1 MIVIDYFRARKKAM
15 MREMEEMD
23 RVMESYRRTLIALRP
38 RLHNYKL
45 DEILVDS
52 DDAGEDI
59 RVDDYV
65 RKNKKNEK
73 KKSKK
78 AKNVKYNF
86 EDDDE
91 EEEESDISSSDERQR
106 KSKAKKQP
114 SSKLNDNRRELIQ
127 EKKTSEKVLPV
138 GRQLNIA
145 KEEESDDEPN
155 LIAPRRKTSQIE
167 KPPLQED
174 RKETTKGGWKVAKA
188 SSNSRDDYDERKA
201 ETTKAIQIQSKPAA
215 ELPPMRSSQ
224 IPRYSGLVDEEEE
237 EEDPNAKVKSF
248 TSFKP
253 ITVNRKSMLE
263 EQYKV
268 TSEVSDEDA
277 TERKREEI
285 TKPVSKTTTVEVA
298 AFSKKILPS
307 QPTLRQP
314 PLEPSVP
321 EVIQKQNQ
329 EEINEKSNNMNLT
342 DKLSKNQTDLLEF
355 AKRKKELAMTME
367 SERAST
373 IRSSSGFDSTNALS
387 VDSLNLPSYKMQQI
401 VDETNV
407 ADQTMNLT
415 SDSIV
420 AAPSTD
426 LPLPRASNV
435 IASDIKDSKTWTPS
449 SASPAII
456 DDPVISKF
464 DARLNNTFPPSASVA
479 TNSRP
484 PSQAQVDPISS
495 VPEASSLL
503 MESFDS
509 NINPLVQE
517 PSMDYPNVQYDD
529 DFEDEQS
536 ENASVEDN
544 NNITT
549 GVPVTLSIDID
560 RDGSNTLSGP
570 PTKLSEA
577 DSPLNY
583 NADAKSYPVTNI
595 AGSNNN
601 SLNSSYYAAKK
612 SSASSFKQSPR
623 AYKANRPIQD
633 EDDPFSPGAD
643 HQSSYFVSHTG
654 EDVDQSQ
661 SITIDFD
668 LDLDHDKSSARN
680 RSNLA
685 EAKSGKSGPPKSPYS
700 RVNYNSMNDDIGA
713 FGESSTY
720 SSTQEGYNS
729 SLTQKSSSPS
739 SNIFNQTAYGGNR
752 TRSDS
757 GENDDMVLLGT
768 GKYPSGKVGN
778 FTLSDSSRS
787 KYSSE
792 TFDKD
797 SLVGSGTGGSGG
809 SGSGGGG
816 LNTPLK
822 IQSSEGNMSFSNNSG
837 GYNQS
842 TELSPVFEGLKDSIS
857 QLGELSYSS
866 LHPPGQREGDS
877 HIYQQKQQEQNE
889 VVWEVGRAP
898 LDLIELAD
906 AIEFHISAV
915 RFNSNVSRFV
925 KEFYVVVEFLDVMS
939 GPSPTVVIRSDSIA
953 QPLSY
958 YLRKCCHPFNCL
970 LF

>member
-1 MIVIDYFRARKKAM
+1 M

-59 RVDDYV
+59 RVDDYI
-65 RKNKKNEK
+65 RKNKKNER

-78 AKNVKYNF
+78 SKNVKYNF
-86 EDDDE
+86 EDGEDDDDE
-91 EEEESDISSSDERQR
+91 EESDVSSSDERQQ
-106 KSKAKKQP
+106 KSKSKKQP
-114 SSKLNDNRRELIQ
+114 SSKLSDNRHELVQ
-127 EKKTSEKVLPV
+127 DKKASGKVLTV
-138 GRQLNIA
+138 GGKLNIA
-145 KEEESDDEPN
+145 KEEESDDEPD
-155 LIAPRRKTSQIE
+155 LIVPRRKTSQIE

-174 RKETTKGGWKVAKA
+174 RKETIKGGWKVAKA

-201 ETTKAIQIQSKPAA
+201 ETTKPIPLQSKPAA

-224 IPRYSGLVDEEEE
+224 ITRYSGLVDDEE

-268 TSEVSDEDA
+268 TNEVSDEEVI
-277 TERKREEI
+277 ERKREETI
-285 TKPVSKTTTVEVA
+285 KPVSKTTTMEVST
-298 AFSKKILPS
+298 FSKKILPS
-307 QPTLRQP
+307 QSAMKQP
-314 PLEPSVP
+314 PPEPSLP
-321 EVIQKQNQ
+321 DVIQKQNQ
-329 EEINEKSNNMNLT
+329 EEMSEKSNTMNLT
-342 DKLSKNQTDLLEF
+342 DKLSKNQSDLLEF

-373 IRSSSGFDSTNALS
+373 IRSSSGFESTNALS

-495 VPEASSLL
+495 VPDASSLL

-536 ENASVEDN
+536 ENASAEDDN
-544 NNITT
+544 NDTTT

-601 SLNSSYYAAKK
+601 PLNSSYYAAKK

-623 AYKANRPIQD
+623 AYKANRPTQD

-668 LDLDHDKSSARN
+668 LDLDHDKSTGRH
-680 RSNLA
+680 RGNLA

-720 SSTQEGYNS
+720 SQEGYNS

-787 KYSSE
+787 KYSSD
-792 TFDKD
+792 TYDKD

-809 SGSGGGG
+809 SGGSGSGVGG

-877 HIYQQKQQEQNE
+877 HIYHQQKQQEQNE

-958 YLRKCCHPFNCL
+958 YLRKFFYPF
-970 LF
+970 